1 MQSIGAVT
9 LFQIILE
16 REGRY
21 EISYPGGVDSFELA
35 FKPIVVGDPMF
46 VKDVQVI
53 EDTVDFMI
61 LTDNDDVSSQ
71 SGEFVA
77 VPSGKLTVDV
87 VAVGAEVEW
96 VGSFSF
102 IPENVKDITVI
113 SAEDG
118 SLIAVSNFS
127 SNPIY
132 LHIRSGFRLFLS
144 IWKNSLS
151 HTPYQPVAKIKNL
164 TATHQPA
171 AHRLHIDLWRHCNV
185 KMMSPWQVISQ
196 LSIFRNFRKP
206 LFMFF
211 KFKKN
216 GI

>member
-144 IWKNSLS
+144 I
-151 HTPYQPVAKIKNL
+151 
-164 TATHQPA
+164 
-171 AHRLHIDLWRHCNV
+171 
-185 KMMSPWQVISQ
+185 
-196 LSIFRNFRKP
+196 
-206 LFMFF
+206 
-211 KFKKN
+211 
-216 GI
+216 